1 MNIEQPLKRTDD
13 TPETRELADKE
24 ELKRSEEIAYA
35 EKPWREG
42 FDKANL
48 TPKEKQEL
56 NNIANKEG
64 EKAGK
69 EYDAKRKRQS
79 LQGVDDQYLP
89 QYEEMALHNMK
100 QDFAEKVIEANAADE
115 MINLSKGVIT
125 TQESV
130 DEYNNEYKKKYNE
143 DAKKLTPLEWVRY
156 QQYKQAE
163 RKKLDFIN
171 KGIPDRL
178 VERAF
183 QENLNIA
190 SNALKNKDS
199 QIIHLEGAIK
209 NEVVGKNPDF
219 EAVLK
224 VAPQLKELQ
233 KERVILEKEFEKAD
247 GKSEKAVNEKKE
259 IKKIVEAIAETE
271 AGGKKENTPLEQ
283 ETPKRTGDTS
293 KISPKKETETKTSS
307 SSSAETKSGGTVKRE
322 LPGWLKTLF
331 EGIGGIALIVLG
343 ALFSFF
349 EKKIP
354 DKKKK

>member
-1 MNIEQPLKRTDD
+1 MAIENPPTDETDEKR
-13 TPETRELADKE
+13 AE
-24 ELKRSEEIAYA
+24 EMAYA
-35 EKPWREG
+35 EKLWREG
-42 FDKANL
+42 FDKNNL
-48 TPKEKQEL
+48 TPKEQQDL
-56 NNIANKEG
+56 NKRANEAG
-64 EKAGK
+64 EIAGK
-69 EYDAKRKRQS
+69 EYDAKKKRQS

-89 QYEEMALHNMK
+89 RYEEMALHDMK
-100 QDFAEKVIEANAADE
+100 QDFAKKVIEADAADV
-115 MINLSKGVIT
+115 MINLAKDVIGV
-125 TQESV
+125 QESV

-156 QQYKQAE
+156 QQYKRAE

-171 KGIPDRL
+171 KGVPDKL

-199 QIIHLEGAIK
+199 QIIHLEGSIK

-233 KERVILEKEFEKAD
+233 KERMILEKEFERAG
-247 GKSEKAVNEKKE
+247 GKPEKAVNEKEE

-271 AGGKKENTPLEQ
+271 AGGKKENTPPEQ
-283 ETPKRTGDTS
+283 ETPKRIGDTS
-293 KISPKKETETKTSS
+293 KISPKKETETKTGSS
-307 SSSAETKSGGTVKRE
+307 GSSTETKSGGVVKRE